1 MAADI
6 DRDGQSRDMG
16 RGKFDGGAQRGRL
29 AAEALRAYI
38 ESICLFEYLRFH
50 RGVIL
55 IGIRLADRAAE
66 SLFGEQRALL
76 EIAADTDAYNHRRA
90 GVAPSAAN
98 DIDNI
103 IYNILARGRDP

>member
-1 MAADI
+1 MAGNVAADI

-38 ESICLFEYLRFH
+38 EGICLFEYLRFH

-66 SLFGEQRALL
+66 SLLASSAHCSKSPPIPTPITIGGQGLL
-76 EIAADTDAYNHRRA
+76 PARRTT
-90 GVAPSAAN
+90 STT
-98 DIDNI
+98 
-103 IYNILARGRDP
+103 